1 MSLYVAN
8 SLCETTLSFTVRQQ
22 FSYSRS
28 STKRDS
34 YLSDLFNKKYTWG
47 RKLRGICCPD
57 LRGGLRS
64 FVCLFGGG
72 GGPVFKSSVHIHQGL
87 RLLLAVSL
95 HPAEISC
102 HQVQ

>member
-47 RKLRGICCPD
+47 ENCEE
-57 LRGGLRS
+57 S
-64 FVCLFGGG
+64 
-72 GGPVFKSSVHIHQGL
+72 
-87 RLLLAVSL
+87 AVL
-95 HPAEISC
+95 I
-102 HQVQ
+102 